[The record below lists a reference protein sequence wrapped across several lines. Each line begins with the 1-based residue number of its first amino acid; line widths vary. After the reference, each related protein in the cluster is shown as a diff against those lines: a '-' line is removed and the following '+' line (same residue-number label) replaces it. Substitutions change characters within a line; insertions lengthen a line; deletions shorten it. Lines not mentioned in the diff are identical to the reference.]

1 MTVLTRRNATTVLYV
16 KPIIS
21 TRNLSTLIAV
31 DVSID
36 TAHQTC
42 AVDSIVRNGLVDV
55 YYPSKELNSKA
66 WLRNK
71 VNIGD
76 CQTSKQTHFVRG

>member
-21 TRNLSTLIAV
+21 ARNLSTLIAV
-31 DVSID
+31 DVSIA

-42 AVDSIVRNGLVDV
+42 AVDSLVKNGLVDV
-55 YYPSKELNSKA
+55 YYPSKEIVKPGCEIRPISVTARHQN
-66 WLRNK
+66 RR
-71 VNIGD
+71 
-76 CQTSKQTHFVRG
+76 FVEG

>member
-21 TRNLSTLIAV
+21 TRNLATLIAV
-31 DVSID
+31 DVSSD

-42 AVDSIVRNGLVDV
+42 AVDSIV
-55 YYPSKELNSKA
+55 KEWS
-66 WLRNK
+66 R
-71 VNIGD
+71 
-76 CQTSKQTHFVRG
+76 